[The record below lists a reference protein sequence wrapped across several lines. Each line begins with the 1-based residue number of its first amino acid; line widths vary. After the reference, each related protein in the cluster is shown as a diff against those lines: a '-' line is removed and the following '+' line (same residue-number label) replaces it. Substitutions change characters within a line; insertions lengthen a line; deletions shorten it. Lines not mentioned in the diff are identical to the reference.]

1 MSLRKSAS
9 SGNTQ
14 SPGCCPSI
22 AVTTEE
28 FERAGERTKSGEN
41 HIGSRAG
48 GAIAA
53 SASRAGSLSGAGAS
67 RPSTVPP

>member
-14 SPGCCPSI
+14 SPGCSPSI

-48 GAIAA
+48 RAIVT
-53 SASRAGSLSGAGAS
+53 SASRAGSPSGAGTA